1 MDFYLSAS
9 CRNGLED
16 YIKQS
21 GFNRL
26 FSFYVDR
33 GSLEKYFNYP
43 AKIFLDSGAFSAMR
57 KDISLNI
64 DEYCGYINK
73 NHSQYANIASLDI
86 IGSSSACSE
95 ENLQNYL
102 YMQEHLSSPAF
113 DKVIPTFHYG
123 ENFKYLDRLCKYSPY
138 VAIGG
143 IAPIKAT
150 NVRDKFL
157 SECFSIIPKTHK
169 VHLFGVS
176 TLDLLDKYWD
186 RISSADSST
195 WYFAAINGELLSD
208 YGRLIVSENRGVYDK
223 AVIQYVEDRGFNF
236 NLVASDVTERIKYN
250 LVFLKEWLEKREEKA
265 TECSGLNQT
274 NLF

>member
-73 NHSQYANIASLDI
+73 NHSQYATIASLDI

-102 YMQEHLSSPAF
+102 YMQEHLSKPAF

-138 VAIGG
+138 IAIGG

-208 YGRLIVSENRGVYDK
+208 YGRLIVSENRNAWDK
-223 AVIQYVEDRGFNF
+223 SVVDYIENQGYSFEAV
-236 NLVASDVTERIKYN
+236 ATDVNERIKFN
-250 LVFLKEWLEKREEKA
+250 LDFLKRWLKERE
-265 TECSGLNQT
+265 TQNSPYRDLTQLGL
-274 NLF
+274 F

>member
-9 CRNGLED
+9 CNNSLEP
-16 YIKQS
+16 YIKQL

-33 GSLEKYFNYP
+33 NSLEKYFNYP
-43 AKIFLDSGAFSAMR
+43 DKVFLDSGAFSAMR

-73 NHSQYANIASLDI
+73 NHNQYSVIASLDI
-86 IGSSSACSE
+86 IGTSSECSD

-102 YMQEHLSSPAF
+102 YMQQHLGSEAF
-113 DKVIPTFHYG
+113 SKVIPTFHFG
-123 ENFKYLDRLCKYSPY
+123 ENFKYLARLCE
-138 VAIGG
+138 VTDNIALGG
-143 IAPIKAT
+143 IAPIKT
-150 NVRDKFL
+150 TSIRDGFL
-157 SECFSIIPKTHK
+157 RECFSIIPKTHK

-186 RISSADSST
+186 RVSSADSST

-208 YGRLIVSENRGVYDK
+208 YGRLIVSENRALYDK
-223 AVIQYVEDRGFNF
+223 SVIDYVEKQGYSFDK
-236 NLVASDVTERIKYN
+236 VSTSVEERIKFN
-250 LVFLKEWLEKREEKA
+250 LDFLKRWLSERETKGNPY
-265 TECSGLNQT
+265 TDLTQI